1 VRKRRPIRDKLLLGG
16 LLVGILV
23 ATLSASSFLGIYSYR
38 RLVRALSCRAAELPL
53 ASELD
58 DCVGDLRLAHARAL
72 AGDLKEFHG
81 VGVASRFDAIRGPTG
96 RRLGGRRVAGGS
108 FADQVEKTSWALDR
122 YCVELAAD
130 ELDDMPFGD
139 RSRERETARD
149 IAACL
154 ETIRS
159 IAEPRGAAFLE
170 PADDSVPDQRRKLL
184 EIEPHLER
192 LAALCAELP
201 TFLQERLHDLS
212 HEVRIGYRT
221 LIVTTWASA
230 LAAAVLLATLGVL
243 TYRWVFRPLRL
254 LGHGSRRVAKGD
266 FGFRIRLDTRDEMA
280 ELAAAL
286 NDMTQRFEE
295 IRDDLDRQVQLRT
308 REVIRNEQLASVGF
322 LAAGVAHEINNPLT
336 YIVGNLSVIEEL
348 VGAPDGPEPA
358 DLPDLR
364 AATREALQGVQKVA
378 NITKSLLSL
387 ARSDTGTLG
396 PVEMGAV
403 IEACVRVAANEIRH
417 RARLELQLQPV
428 PTLWANEGELSQVVL
443 NLLLNAAHAIPSG
456 HAAQNTITVRCKV
469 DGGDVLVQVEDTGA
483 GIPERI
489 LGRIF
494 EPFFTTKDVGTGTGL
509 GLAVSRRLIQDLGGT
524 IQVHSELGRGTCFD
538 VRLPV
543 PEALGRSLTP
553 PTVQQ
558 APRMRVLVVDDDP
571 LVARALERM
580 LAGHEVMLA
589 VGGQDA
595 LAQLEGG
602 LHPDAILSDLMMPE
616 MTGLQLHAAVEA
628 LWPELGGRFVLVTG
642 GAFGGDI
649 AEALA
654 RADLPQITKPV
665 DRVELAAL
673 LASLAPR
680 RAP

>member
-1 VRKRRPIRDKLLLGG
+1 MRKRRPIRDKLLLGG

-139 RSRERETARD
+139 RSRERDTARD
-149 IAACL
+149 IAVCL

-170 PADDSVPDQRRKLL
+170 PADDTVPDQRRKLL

-230 LAAAVLLATLGVL
+230 LAAAILLTALGVL

-295 IRDDLDRQVQLRT
+295 TRDDLDRQVQLRT

-322 LAAGVAHEINNPLT
+322 LAAGVAHEINNPLAS
-336 YIVGNLSVIEEL
+336 IAMCAESLESRIAAL
-348 VGAPDGPEPA
+348 PA
-358 DLPDLR
+358 DHAD
-364 AATREALQGVQKVA
+364 AKVA
-378 NITKSLLSL
+378 
-387 ARSDTGTLG
+387 R
-396 PVEMGAV
+396 
-403 IEACVRVAANEIRH
+403 RY
-417 RARLELQLQPV
+417 LELIQ
-428 PTLWANEGELSQVVL
+428 NEAFRCKGITEKLLDFSRLGEVRRQATAIGGLVADVADMLRHVGRFSGKSIEIAEGPDVLVMVNPQEIKQVVL
-443 NLLLNAAHAIPSG
+443 NLLVNALDC
-456 HAAQNTITVRCKV
+456 VE
-469 DGGDVLVQVEDTGA
+469 DGGHVEVAVKRSGAEALLTFTDNGCGMTAEVLEH
-483 GIPERI
+483 
-489 LGRIF
+489 LF
-494 EPFFTTKDVGTGTGL
+494 EPFFTRRKTGQGTGL
-509 GLAVSRRLIQDLGGT
+509 GLSIVHRIVADHGGR
-524 IQVHSELGRGTCFD
+524 IEAHSEGPGTGATFR
-538 VRLPV
+538 VTLPV
-543 PEALGRSLTP
+543 AEITTETAGPRASSQP
-553 PTVQQ
+553 PVAQSDKEVDHHNQQ
-558 APRMRVLVVDDDP
+558 A
-571 LVARALERM
+571 A
-580 LAGHEVMLA
+580 
-589 VGGQDA
+589 
-595 LAQLEGG
+595 
-602 LHPDAILSDLMMPE
+602 
-616 MTGLQLHAAVEA
+616 
-628 LWPELGGRFVLVTG
+628 
-642 GAFGGDI
+642 
-649 AEALA
+649 
-654 RADLPQITKPV
+654 
-665 DRVELAAL
+665 
-673 LASLAPR
+673 
-680 RAP
+680 

>member
-139 RSRERETARD
+139 RSRERDTARD

-230 LAAAVLLATLGVL
+230 LAAAVLLAALGVL

-322 LAAGVAHEINNPLT
+322 LAAGVAHEINNPLAS
-336 YIVGNLSVIEEL
+336 IAMCAESLESRIAAL
-348 VGAPDGPEPA
+348 PA
-358 DLPDLR
+358 DHAD
-364 AATREALQGVQKVA
+364 AKVTR
-378 NITKSLLSL
+378 
-387 ARSDTGTLG
+387 RY
-396 PVEMGAV
+396 
-403 IEACVRVAANEIRH
+403 
-417 RARLELQLQPV
+417 LELIQ
-428 PTLWANEGELSQVVL
+428 NEAFRCKGITEKLLDFSRLGEVRRQATAIGGLVADVADMLRHVGRFSGKSIEIAEGPDVLVMVNPQEIKQVVL
-443 NLLLNAAHAIPSG
+443 NLLVNALDC
-456 HAAQNTITVRCKV
+456 VE
-469 DGGDVLVQVEDTGA
+469 DGGQVQVAVKRSGA
-483 GIPERI
+483 EALLTFTDNGCGMTTEV
-489 LGRIF
+489 LEHLF
-494 EPFFTTKDVGTGTGL
+494 EPFFTRRKTGQGTGL
-509 GLAVSRRLIQDLGGT
+509 GLSIVHRIVADHGGR
-524 IQVHSELGRGTCFD
+524 IEAHSDGPGTGATFR
-538 VRLPV
+538 VTLPV
-543 PEALGRSLTP
+543 AEITTETAGPRAASQP
-553 PTVQQ
+553 PVARQDKEVDHHNQQ
-558 APRMRVLVVDDDP
+558 A
-571 LVARALERM
+571 A
-580 LAGHEVMLA
+580 
-589 VGGQDA
+589 
-595 LAQLEGG
+595 
-602 LHPDAILSDLMMPE
+602 
-616 MTGLQLHAAVEA
+616 
-628 LWPELGGRFVLVTG
+628 
-642 GAFGGDI
+642 
-649 AEALA
+649 
-654 RADLPQITKPV
+654 
-665 DRVELAAL
+665 
-673 LASLAPR
+673 
-680 RAP
+680 